1 MKKASR
7 CTITTRNF
15 FFCLVLL
22 PGVISG
28 SHTIAAAQGKGTCLI
43 NNKVTYDCDLGK
55 FKDTCSYNGQILPC
69 NKTPEGSC
77 GNSGL
82 LVIKLNE
89 ATKYFQRSIAYDAM
103 GLNLF
108 CRGISVGF
116 LGAASDVTAAFS
128 GDFIGIGEE
137 AEAFLNSVSP
147 KLAQMNGRFFKE
159 LADTGKLRTTD
170 GRGYLTDAAEID
182 AELIKREQEL
192 AQEEYDKLSAAN
204 KALVTQ
210 QINSKIHNWIRW
222 PSPVA
227 SAMKKV
233 RDSKRRTNPNAEFD
247 YSDIKD
253 RIAVG
258 NILATEHRKT
268 PIRVPL

>member
-1 MKKASR
+1 MIAM
-7 CTITTRNF
+7 TLILRNL

-22 PGVISG
+22 PGVISS
-28 SHTIAAAQGKGTCLI
+28 SHTKAVAQGKGTCLI
-43 NNKVTYDCDLGK
+43 NNKVTYDCDLSK

-89 ATKYFQRSIAYDAM
+89 ATNYFQRSIAYGAM
-103 GLNLF
+103 GADLF

-128 GDFIGIGEE
+128 ADWRGIGGE
-137 AEAFLNSVSP
+137 ADAFLNSLSP
-147 KLAQMNGRFFKE
+147 KLAKLNGGFFKE

-182 AELIKREQEL
+182 AEVIKREQEL
-192 AQEEYDKLSAAN
+192 AQEEYDKLSAAT

-210 QINSKIHNWIRW
+210 QINTKIHNWIRW

-227 SAMKKV
+227 QAMKTV
-233 RDSKRRTNPNAEFD
+233 RDAKRKTDPNAEFD

-258 NILATEHRKT
+258 KILAEEHRKN
-268 PIRVPL
+268 PLRIPM